1 MGEGERP
8 EGVRHSDRSRGQRG
22 DCERERA
29 KASRAYLDSYVVG
42 LGGLHRPSNIGE
54 RGDGQTDTEIAASPT
69 SVLR

>member
-1 MGEGERP
+1 MGSRMGEGERP

-54 RGDGQTDTEIAASPT
+54 EETVRRTRRL
-69 SVLR
+69 LRA